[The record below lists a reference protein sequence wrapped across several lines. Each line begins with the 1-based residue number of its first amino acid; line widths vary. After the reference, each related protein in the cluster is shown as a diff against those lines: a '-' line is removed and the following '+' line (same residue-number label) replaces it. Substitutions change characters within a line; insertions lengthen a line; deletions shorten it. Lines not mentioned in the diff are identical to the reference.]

1 MNSVLPFVE
10 PLVRVSLLPP
20 ADGSFGPF
28 VLPLAMNPS
37 DNSSFGLGSIVP
49 LITSFLPIL
58 LNIVGAALILALG
71 WIVAKWVAAIIRKLL
86 QKTTIDDRLSAF
98 LSGGNS
104 NQFSVETILA
114 LLVEWLIKILAI
126 VAALNVLNL
135 TVVSQPLTNLISQI
149 LGFLPRIGSAVAL
162 LGVAWL
168 LATIVKNVAVQAAE
182 SFDID
187 SRLNSASADSAISP
201 TDTLATALYWFVFLF
216 FLPVILGV
224 LGLEGPLAPVQAL
237 LTQLLSAIPQ
247 ILKAVAIGVVGWFIA
262 NIVRNVVAN
271 LLAATGVDNVGR
283 QVGISQAKTGQS
295 LSSLGGLVT
304 YVFILIPAIIAALK
318 ELGISAISD
327 PATNML
333 NQFMSAI
340 PLIFTAGVILGISY
354 FVGKILAD
362 LTSSLLSGFGFDAL
376 LGKMGLQTQPPADG
390 TVATTP
396 SQIAGTVVLV
406 ATMLVAT
413 VTAADV
419 LKITALT
426 NITSG
431 LLGIAG
437 QVLVGVLVFGA
448 GLFIANWVAD
458 FIKSTGMR
466 ESNLLATAARV
477 AILIFSGA
485 MALRQVGVATD
496 IVNLTFG
503 LLLGAL
509 AVALAIAFGL
519 GGRDVAAEQLRDWV
533 KPFK

>member
-1 MNSVLPFVE
+1 MNSFLPFVE

-20 ADGSFGPF
+20 ADGSFGAF

-114 LLVEWLIKILAI
+114 VLVEWLIKILAI

-135 TVVSQPLTNLISQI
+135 TVVSQPLTNLISQV

-162 LGVAWL
+162 LGIAWL

-271 LLAATGVDNVGR
+271 LLAATGVDNIGR

-376 LGKMGLQTQPPADG
+376 VGKMGLQQPTDG
-390 TVATTP
+390 TVTTTP

-426 NITSG
+426 NMTSG
-431 LLGIAG
+431 LLSIAG

>member
-1 MNSVLPFVE
+1 MNSFLPFVE
-10 PLVRVSLLPP
+10 PIGGIAPLPL
-20 ADGSFGPF
+20 ADGSFGTS
-28 VLPLAMNPS
+28 LPLAFSLPE
-37 DNSSFGLGSIVP
+37 SSITSLGSM
-49 LITSFLPIL
+49 L
-58 LNIVGAALILALG
+58 LNIIGATLILILG
-71 WIVAKWVAAIIRKLL
+71 WIVSKAVAGIVRQLL
-86 QKTTIDDRLSAF
+86 KKTSFDDRLSGF
-98 LSGGNS
+98 ISGGGR
-104 NQFSVETILA
+104 NQFSVEGVLVV
-114 LLVEWLIKILAI
+114 LVEWLIKIIAI
-126 VAALNVLNL
+126 VAALNVLSL
-135 TVVSQPLTNLISQI
+135 TTVSQPLNNFLSQV
-149 LGFLPRIGSAVAL
+149 LGFLPRIGSAAAL
-162 LGVAWL
+162 LGVAWV
-168 LATIVKNVAVQAAE
+168 LATVVKNLAIQSAE
-182 SFDID
+182 SFDLD
-187 SRLNSASADSAISP
+187 SRLNSASSEGAISP
-201 TDTLATALYWFVFLF
+201 TDTLGNALYWFVFLF

-224 LGLEGPLAPVQAL
+224 LGLEGPLAPVQSL
-237 LTQLLSAIPQ
+237 LSQILSAIPQ
-247 ILKAVAIGVVGWFIA
+247 ILKAVMIGAVGWFIA
-262 NIVRNVVAN
+262 NIVRNVVTN
-271 LLAATGVDNVGR
+271 LLAATGVDNIGR

-295 LSSLGGLVT
+295 LSALGGLVT

-333 NQFMSAI
+333 QVFMSAI
-340 PLIFTAGVILGISY
+340 PLIFTAGVILAVSY

-362 LTSSLLSGFGFDAL
+362 LAASLLGGFGFDSMM
-376 LGKMGLQTQPPADG
+376 GKIGLQAKPAADG

-396 SQIAGTVVLV
+396 SQIAGKVVLV
-406 ATMLVAT
+406 GTMLVAT
-413 VTAADV
+413 VAAIDV
-419 LKITALT
+419 LNLPALKT
-426 NITSG
+426 VATS

-437 QVLVGVLVFGA
+437 QVLVGVLLFGV

-485 MALRQVGVATD
+485 MALRQVGVAAD